1 MVSAATRN
9 QVWNQLIDVW
19 HYARYFND
27 LSEKK
32 TKANRYRLILH
43 GLVAAGVSAT
53 LLGFLPSVVALVG
66 NVIVVVFSVYSLVH
80 DHSQELARVR
90 AISDRCDLIK
100 TDSRALWLDVE
111 NYAIETDEATM
122 RWRQLEQEIDNI
134 MVQAPPTNA
143 DLSKAAEVSAI
154 KIVEE
159 ETRYEQRGT

>member
-1 MVSAATRN
+1 MVSAATRH

-19 HYARYFND
+19 HYAIYFND

-32 TKANRYRLILH
+32 TKANRCRLILH

-80 DHSQELARVR
+80 DYSQELARVR
-90 AISDRCDLIK
+90 AISDRCDQIK

-122 RWRQLEQEIDNI
+122 RWRHLEQE
-134 MVQAPPTNA
+134 
-143 DLSKAAEVSAI
+143 
-154 KIVEE
+154 
-159 ETRYEQRGT
+159 